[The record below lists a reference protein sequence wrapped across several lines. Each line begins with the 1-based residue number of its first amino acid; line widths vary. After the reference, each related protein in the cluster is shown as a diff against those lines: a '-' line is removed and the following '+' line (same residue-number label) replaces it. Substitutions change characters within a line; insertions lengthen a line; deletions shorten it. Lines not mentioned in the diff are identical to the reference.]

1 MCWKPIGT
9 LCFFNLSITKV
20 LCMFNRRFL
29 RIKAFQALYAY
40 QQDES
45 PNRSLHEK
53 NLQRSLDKATELYIF
68 LLAFPKAFR
77 EFVSLELDTQKN
89 KYIPVQTLITPL
101 EAIAN
106 NKAIQL
112 IENSTE
118 ISEAVKKHK
127 VIWNNTRDL
136 FKELIQL
143 IKKNKSF
150 IQYTQKNNPTF
161 TDDKLILNE
170 IIEVLIA
177 ESDIF
182 ENYIEDRF
190 INWEDDQVL
199 VCGQVL
205 KTIAELN
212 ENQTTSILQLA
223 QDSKEEHE
231 FVVSLFNAVIE
242 NGGELT
248 DKISAKTKN
257 WDTDRL
263 AIIDLL
269 LMRMALCEMLYFPHI
284 PIKATI
290 NEYLEIAKLYST
302 PNSFGF
308 INGILDKIH
317 QELKTA
323 GKINKTGR
331 GLVE

>member
-1 MCWKPIGT
+1 
-9 LCFFNLSITKV
+9 
-20 LCMFNRRFL
+20 MFNRRFL

-45 PNRSLHEK
+45 PIRSLHEK

-182 ENYIEDRF
+182 ENYIEDHF

-212 ENQTTSILQLA
+212 ENQTISILQLA

-242 NGGELT
+242 NGDELI